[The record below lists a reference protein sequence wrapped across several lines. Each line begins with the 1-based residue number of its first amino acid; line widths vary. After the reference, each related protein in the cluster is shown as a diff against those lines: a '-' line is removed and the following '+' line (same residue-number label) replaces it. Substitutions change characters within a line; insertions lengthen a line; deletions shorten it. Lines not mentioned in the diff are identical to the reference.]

1 MRYVNNIQCYINNIL
16 YNYFKKQEEIN
27 NNNCKYLLGNIRQ
40 RQPPKSKKMIKILN
54 IQCCI
59 YNLLTH

>member
-1 MRYVNNIQCYINNIL
+1 MRHVNNIKCYINNIL
-16 YNYFKKQEEIN
+16 YNYFKKIEEI
-27 NNNCKYLLGNIRQ
+27 NNNCKYLLGNKRQ
-40 RQPPKSKKMIKILN
+40 RQHPKCKKMIKILN